1 MLGAAKSS
9 GPITTLESKQIYHYC
24 FLTVVC
30 NIIMLRQTATKAIHV
45 LFVLG
50 NVLNLL
56 SLRIFLSF
64 FFVIS
69 KTCSL
74 NGTAFPTATWI
85 SPLTHMVS
93 QIHPKDCKK
102 Y

>member
-1 MLGAAKSS
+1 
-9 GPITTLESKQIYHYC
+9 
-24 FLTVVC
+24 
-30 NIIMLRQTATKAIHV
+30 
-45 LFVLG
+45 
-50 NVLNLL
+50 LL

-64 FFVIS
+64 FFIIS